1 MNLEVLHVVSKD
13 ANSLSKFK
21 HVMNYSKFFFLPKHL
36 APPSPTFGFKLIRP
50 QMYALFL
57 KGLLSRV
64 I

>member
-1 MNLEVLHVVSKD
+1 MNLEVLHVVGKD
-13 ANSLSKFK
+13 ANSL
-21 HVMNYSKFFFLPKHL
+21 SKFFFLPKHL

-57 KGLLSRV
+57 KELLSRM

>member
-1 MNLEVLHVVSKD
+1 MNLEVLHVVAKD

-36 APPSPTFGFKLIRP
+36 APPSPTLGFKLIRP